1 MVDEM
6 IIVYACKVKRFSM
19 NLFTKNIRLFVNNET
34 SHQKQTAVGLRTFSR
49 SIHRYRPNNY

>member
-6 IIVYACKVKRFSM
+6 IIDYACKVRCFSV

-34 SHQKQTAVGLRTFSR
+34 RQEL
-49 SIHRYRPNNY
+49 

>member
-1 MVDEM
+1 MVDDM

-34 SHQKQTAVGLRTFSR
+34 RQEL
-49 SIHRYRPNNY
+49 